1 MKKLTRILMVIVAL
15 TSTFTQA
22 SEVSFEI
29 NGIKSDAGK
38 ILIQLFQG
46 KDNYESGNAESA
58 LIVKAK
64 TGSVTVNFNEL
75 DEGEYIIRF
84 FHDENSNGK
93 LETNL
98 FGAPVEGYGFSNNAK
113 PDFGPVNYS
122 AAKFVVQSRDD
133 KVTNSASVIY

>member
-1 MKKLTRILMVIVAL
+1 MKKSKTLSIVLLAL
-15 TSTFTQA
+15 TTTFAKATDV
-22 SEVSFEI
+22 EFEI
-29 NGIKSDAGK
+29 AGIKNDEGK

-46 KDNYESGNAESA
+46 KDNYENGNAESA

>member
-1 MKKLTRILMVIVAL
+1 MKKSKTLLTVLLAL
-15 TSTFTQA
+15 TTTFAQA
-22 SEVSFEI
+22 TDVEFEI
-29 NGIKSDAGK
+29 AGIKNDDGK
-38 ILIQLFQG
+38 LLIQLFQG
-46 KDNYESGNAESA
+46 QDNYEKGNAESA

-122 AAKFVVQSRDD
+122 AAKFVIQKNDD
-133 KVTNSASVIY
+133 KVINKTSVIY

>member
-1 MKKLTRILMVIVAL
+1 MKKSKTLLTVLLAL
-15 TSTFTQA
+15 TTTFAQA
-22 SEVSFEI
+22 TDVEFEI
-29 NGIKSDAGK
+29 AGIKNDDGK
-38 ILIQLFQG
+38 LLIQLFQG
-46 KDNYESGNAESA
+46 KDNYEKGNAESA

-75 DEGEYIIRF
+75 GEGEYIIRF

-122 AAKFVVQSRDD
+122 AAKFVIQKNDD
-133 KVTNSASVIY
+133 KVINKTSVIY

>member
-1 MKKLTRILMVIVAL
+1 MKKLTRILAVLVAL
-15 TSTFTQA
+15 TSTFSQA

-29 NGIKSDAGK
+29 NGIKNDAGK

-46 KDNYESGNAESA
+46 KDNYDSGNAESA

-64 TGSVTVNFNEL
+64 TGSITVNFNEL
-75 DEGEYIIRF
+75 DEGEYTIRF